1 LRLLLDTHALL
12 WWFSGESQMSAPA
25 RKAIGSERNDI
36 LVSAA
41 TAWEIAT
48 KHRLGKLPDATP
60 LAMQLEARILDQ
72 GFLPLSIT
80 LGHALA
86 AGALPG
92 PNRNP
97 FDRMIVA
104 QAMIDDL
111 AIVSNEEEFDSYG
124 VKRVW

>member
-1 LRLLLDTHALL
+1 MRLLLDTHALL
-12 WWFSGESQMSAPA
+12 WWFSGASQMSAPA

-48 KHRLGKLPDATP
+48 KHRIGKLPDATP
-60 LAMQLEARILDQ
+60 LATQLEARILDQ

-80 LGHALA
+80 LGHAQA
-86 AGALPG
+86 AGSLPG
-92 PNRNP
+92 PNRDP

-104 QAMIDDL
+104 QAMIEDL
-111 AIVSNEEEFDSYG
+111 TIVSNEEQFDGYG
-124 VKRVW
+124 VKRIW